1 MTMILNRAWGFSWAI
16 VIALLGATG
25 VKAAEENYPTR
36 PIRIV
41 VPFGAGGLVDVL
53 ARLAGE
59 KLQIKWRQ
67 PVVVENR
74 VGASGN
80 LGADVVAKAS
90 PDGYTLLV
98 APPPPLAI
106 NESLF
111 ASLPFDP
118 RAFEPISLLASV
130 PNILVVN
137 PSINANNVEGLI
149 QYAKANPEELSY
161 ASTGSG
167 GTPHL
172 TAELFK
178 RAADIRIVHV
188 PYRGMPPALVDLLS
202 GQVNMMF
209 ANLGDA
215 LPHVKSGKLRAL
227 AVASKARHPDL
238 PDVPSMS
245 ETLPEFVSET
255 WYAAVATPKTP
266 PEIVNSLS
274 SAISKSLRLPDVMQ
288 RLQEYSASAV
298 GGSPSETAAYIAQE
312 RKRWRDIIVSSGIK
326 VE

>member
-1 MTMILNRAWGFSWAI
+1 MIANLNQAWRSTI
-16 VIALLGATG
+16 VIGFVLFGGTEASTAQQS
-25 VKAAEENYPTR
+25 YPTR

-41 VPFGAGGLVDVL
+41 VPFAAGGLVDVL
-53 ARLAGE
+53 ARITGE
-59 KLQIKWRQ
+59 KLHIKWRQ

-74 VGASGN
+74 IGASGN
-80 LGADVVAKAS
+80 LGADVVAKAA

-111 ASLPFDP
+111 SSLPFDP
-118 RAFEPISLLASV
+118 SAFEAVSVLASV
-130 PNILVVN
+130 PNVLLAN
-137 PSINANNVEGLI
+137 PSVNASDLKEFI
-149 QYAKANPEELSY
+149 QYAKDNPEKLSY

-178 RAADIRIVHV
+178 RAAGVRILHV

-202 GQVNMMF
+202 GQVTIMF

-215 LPHVKSGKLRAL
+215 LPHIRAGKLKVL
-227 AVASKARHPDL
+227 AVASKARHPSL

-245 ETLPEFVSET
+245 ETLPDFVSET
-255 WYAAVATPKTP
+255 WYGAVATPKTP
-266 PEIVNSLS
+266 PEIVNVVS
-274 SAISKSLRLPDVMQ
+274 SAISELLRLPDVTQ
-288 RLQEYSASAV
+288 KLQEYSATAIGS
-298 GGSPSETAAYIAQE
+298 SPSESAAYMAQE
-312 RKRWRDIIVSSGIK
+312 RKRWREIIVSSGIK
-326 VE
+326 AE

>member
-1 MTMILNRAWGFSWAI
+1 MR
-16 VIALLGATG
+16 
-25 VKAAEENYPTR
+25 
-36 PIRIV
+36 
-41 VPFGAGGLVDVL
+41 
-53 ARLAGE
+53 
-59 KLQIKWRQ
+59 
-67 PVVVENR
+67 
-74 VGASGN
+74 
-80 LGADVVAKAS
+80 
-90 PDGYTLLV
+90 
-98 APPPPLAI
+98 
-106 NESLF
+106 
-111 ASLPFDP
+111 
-118 RAFEPISLLASV
+118 FEPISLLASV

-274 SAISKSLRLPDVMQ
+274 SAISESLRLPDVMQ

-312 RKRWRDIIVSSGIK
+312 RKRWREIIVSSGIK